1 MFGIAR
7 ETVRLG
13 NAAIATVT
21 QRLLGVNK
29 LGLDGCRTFKVK
41 TFLKLRCCYCYF
53 IRVNGRMH
61 VECKAHPR
69 HKAREPFNTKLL
81 WMKRNAVKSSVESKK
96 VDFKYEIKGD
106 HFLLPLRN
114 VNPQITCPIC
124 NGYFVDATTVIECVH
139 TFCRSCLLKHFEE
152 GDNTC
157 PACHIEIHQC
167 YPSQYVIFDRTMQD
181 IVYKLVPG
189 MWEEEQKR
197 RKEFEKMKAAENG
210 EIVNSELHDENTE
223 GEKKPCCEENDDPS
237 TKHKRNQDMV
247 TVCLKPGGGLDPL
260 PRNILRISEYVTV
273 STLKRYVALV
283 FHNDAKRYSEFDF
296 FCNNELMGRDFTLKF
311 IILTRWRN
319 RQKEMLQLTFK
330 PHVDY

>member
-1 MFGIAR
+1 MSTILNRTVQVGSNIIRSCTKNILGINR
-7 ETVRLG
+7 CTIESCQG
-13 NAAIATVT
+13 
-21 QRLLGVNK
+21 
-29 LGLDGCRTFKVK
+29 FKVK
-41 TFLKLRCCYCYF
+41 SFLKLRCNYCYY

-61 VECKAHPR
+61 VECKASPR

-81 WMKRNAVKSSVESKK
+81 WMKRNSSKVSPESKRIE
-96 VDFKYEIKGD
+96 FKYEIKGD

-139 TFCRSCLLKHFEE
+139 TFCRSCLLKHFED

-167 YPSQYVIFDRTMQD
+167 YPSQYVTFDRTMQD

-197 RKEFEKMKAAENG
+197 RKEFERKKAIENG
-210 EIVNSELHDENTE
+210 EEIAEELNDENVET
-223 GEKKPCCEENDDPS
+223 EKKPCCEENDDPS

-247 TVCLKPGGGLDPL
+247 TVCLEPGEGLKAL
-260 PRNILRISEYVTV
+260 PRNILRISEFVTV

-283 FHNDAKRYSEFDF
+283 FYNDAKRYSEFDF